1 MHLGSMS
8 LYITE
13 GMIQQGRHDPAR
25 AFRFYVTNHHGSHD
39 LARKEKLAIKTLCA
53 VSVTYFFSTLLHGC
67 QKHYL
72 TFSYAK
78 HTVPQ
83 VEAWEC
89 TLWIL
94 YMFYDG

>member
-1 MHLGSMS
+1 M
-8 LYITE
+8 
-13 GMIQQGRHDPAR
+13 
-25 AFRFYVTNHHGSHD
+25 AFRFHVTNHHRRHD

-53 VSVTYFFSTLLHGC
+53 VSVTYFFSTPLHGC

-72 TFSYAK
+72 TFLYAK

-83 VEAWEC
+83 AEAREF

-94 YMFYDG
+94 RMQYDE